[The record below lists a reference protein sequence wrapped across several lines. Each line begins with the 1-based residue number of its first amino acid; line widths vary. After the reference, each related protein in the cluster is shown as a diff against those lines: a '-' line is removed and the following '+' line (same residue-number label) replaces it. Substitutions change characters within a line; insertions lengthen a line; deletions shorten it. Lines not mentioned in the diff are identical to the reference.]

1 MFTLFI
7 LLRFG
12 FFMLIFK
19 LQTSINTKMSFLT
32 LKALK
37 VHYENFMAILI
48 STDDSL
54 EYLSNILMG

>member
-1 MFTLFI
+1 
-7 LLRFG
+7 
-12 FFMLIFK
+12 MLIFK